1 MNKTNDKTVCSF
13 FASDY
18 HFEMITIPYIEK
30 ELDKNKKIVIL
41 TEEDLT
47 PTVNVLLSRM
57 NLNQKKKD
65 KILNI
70 NWNND
75 NVKKIKEIK
84 ENKDENIIVFIKG
97 KESYIN
103 ETRNNLNM
111 YLGNNNL
118 ECIDCYDIN
127 EIGNDLVRITKKYN
141 QVLNTMGKSMI

>member
-1 MNKTNDKTVCSF
+1 MNKTNDKTMCSF

-75 NVKKIKEIK
+75 NVKKIKEIEKNKK
-84 ENKDENIIVFIKG
+84 ENMVVFIKG
-97 KESYIN
+97 KERYIN

-127 EIGNDLVRITKKYN
+127 EIGNDLGRITKKYN
-141 QVLNTMGKSMI
+141 QVLNTMGKSII

>member
-75 NVKKIKEIK
+75 NVKKIKEIEK
-84 ENKDENIIVFIKG
+84 NKNENMVVFIKG
-97 KESYIN
+97 KERYIN

-141 QVLNTMGKSMI
+141 QVLNTMGKSII

>member
-1 MNKTNDKTVCSF
+1 MNKTNDKTMCSF

-57 NLNQKKKD
+57 NVNQKKKD

-75 NVKKIKEIK
+75 NVKKIKEIEKNKK
-84 ENKDENIIVFIKG
+84 ENMVIFIKG
-97 KESYIN
+97 KENYIN

-141 QVLNTMGKSMI
+141 QVLNTMGKSII

>member
-75 NVKKIKEIK
+75 NVKKIKEIEK
-84 ENKDENIIVFIKG
+84 NKNENMVVFIKG
-97 KESYIN
+97 KERYIN

-111 YLGNNNL
+111 YLDNNNL

-141 QVLNTMGKSMI
+141 QVLNTMGKSII

>member
-1 MNKTNDKTVCSF
+1 MNKTNDKTMCSF

-75 NVKKIKEIK
+75 NVKKIKEIEK
-84 ENKDENIIVFIKG
+84 NKNENMVVFIKG
-97 KESYIN
+97 KERYIN

-141 QVLNTMGKSMI
+141 QVLNTMGKSII

>member
-75 NVKKIKEIK
+75 NVKKIKEIEK
-84 ENKDENIIVFIKG
+84 NKNENMVVFIKG
-97 KESYIN
+97 KERYIN

-111 YLGNNNL
+111 YLCNNNL

-141 QVLNTMGKSMI
+141 QVLNTMGKSII